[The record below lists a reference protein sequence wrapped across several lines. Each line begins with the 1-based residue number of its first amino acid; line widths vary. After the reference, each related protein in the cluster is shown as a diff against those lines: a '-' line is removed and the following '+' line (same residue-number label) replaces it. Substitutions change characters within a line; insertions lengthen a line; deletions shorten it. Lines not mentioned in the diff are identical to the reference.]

1 MNNCHKEALNKSL
14 CYQDDYQEKKNI
26 SLETILNRPPII
38 LVGRTTENFIKLL
51 KEIYNGN

>member
-14 CYQDDYQEKKNI
+14 SYQDDYQKKKII

-38 LVGRTTENFIKLL
+38 LVGETTENFVKLL

>member
-1 MNNCHKEALNKSL
+1 MNNCHEEALNKSL
-14 CYQDDYQEKKNI
+14 YYKDDYQEKKII

-38 LVGRTTENFIKLL
+38 LVGKTTENFVKLL